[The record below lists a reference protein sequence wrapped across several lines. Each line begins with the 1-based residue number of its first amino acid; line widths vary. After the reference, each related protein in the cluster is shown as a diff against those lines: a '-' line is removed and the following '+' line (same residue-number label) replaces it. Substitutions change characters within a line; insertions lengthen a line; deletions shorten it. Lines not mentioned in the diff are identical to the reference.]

1 MRYHS
6 YGNIPKFSHG
16 FKGLINGLSI
26 GETNRMNYKIGL
38 DIGSTTVKI
47 AVLDKDNRLIYSDY
61 KRHLSDIKS
70 TIIDTMS
77 TCYKTLGDIPCDIN
91 ITGSG
96 GLSVANWLNLN
107 FEQEVIACTQAVKA
121 LVPETEVVIELG
133 GEDAKITYLKEIPE
147 QRMNNSCAGGTGAFI
162 DQMAVLL
169 NTDAAGLNEY
179 AKKHKV
185 IYPIASRCGV
195 FAKTDIQPLLNDGAG
210 KEDIAASILQA
221 VVNQT
226 IGGLACGKPIQ
237 GKVAFLGGPLYFLSE
252 LRERFIISLNLKA
265 DEIIIP
271 ENGILYPAIG
281 AALLSGHKKNQ
292 NINSNTHIKDNR
304 KPENSKPDNSK
315 PDNSK
320 PDYSKPDNSNTD
332 NSKPDNN
339 ISDNNVPDNK
349 TMNLYLNEAAPY
361 TNLKF
366 MIERVEG
373 ITDIKDEDVRKLQP
387 LFKTL
392 EEYKEFTD
400 RHNKAV
406 MNRTE
411 LSTYSGNT
419 YLGIDAG
426 STTTKAVLIGQGGE
440 LLYSYYGSNEGDPV
454 KKVVSI
460 LKDLYSKLPVGA
472 QIAKSTVTGY
482 GESLMKAALHMDLGE
497 IETIAHYKA
506 AEYFLPG
513 VDFILDIGGQDMK
526 CLRIKNGT
534 IDSILLNEACSSGCG
549 SFIEGFA
556 RSLNLPVDK
565 FAKEALFAKSPVDL
579 GTKCTVFMNSKV
591 KQAQKEGADIADLS
605 AGLSYSVIK
614 NALFK
619 VIKIRDEKDMGKK
632 MIVQGGTFHNDA
644 VLRCFEL
651 ISGREVVRPDIAGL
665 MGAFGAAL
673 IAKEA
678 VNYKLLEDNDTLED
692 KNGQV
697 STILSAGELKTFQ
710 IKTSLKRCDKC
721 GNHCLLTINRFS
733 DKEAFISGNRCER
746 GLGEE
751 EGKSKTP
758 YQLPN
763 LYDYKYNKTFA
774 YTPLSLSKARR
785 GVIGIPRALN
795 MFDNYPFWFT
805 LLTELGFRVELSAP
819 SGKKMY
825 EKGLGTI
832 PSESVCYPAKLCHG
846 HIINLIERGIP
857 AIFYPSIVYEKKE
870 YEDVDNHFNCPIVI
884 SYAEVI
890 KNNIDQLKPVK
901 FIAPFLSMNDDKKL
915 VKRITEV
922 FAEYKVTSEEVK
934 RAVSAARTEL
944 KEYKRD
950 LKQKGEEAIE
960 FLKKYNKKGIVL
972 CGKPYHIDPEVNHG
986 IPGLINSF
994 DMAVLTED
1002 SIDHLA
1008 PLKNKLRVV
1017 DQWTYNSRLY
1027 RAAQKVSE
1035 EPNLELIQLNS
1046 FGCGLDSVTSDQIAE
1061 ILGANG
1067 KIYTMLK
1074 IDEGNNLGAAKIRIR
1089 SLKAAIEERERREYE
1104 PVKEEINYSTPV
1116 FTKEKR
1122 KTHTILV
1129 PQLSPVHFELIKEA
1143 ARASD
1148 YQLEILPGIDQA
1160 AVDEGLKYVNN
1171 DACYPAI
1178 LIIGQI
1184 VHALKSG
1191 KYDMDNTSVL
1201 ISQTGGGCR
1210 ATNYMAFL
1218 KLGLKE
1224 AGFDQIPLISLNAV
1238 GLGEQPGFKIT
1249 LGFLNKCIMA
1259 LIYGDLFMRVIYGT
1273 RPYEAVPGS
1282 AESLYQ
1288 KWNESAKIN
1297 VRNGSKKEFDRNIRT
1312 IIKEFDQLKVKDIKK
1327 PKVAIVGE
1335 ILAKYHP
1342 MANNGIISSLEE
1354 GGAEVVLPD
1363 LLDFLLYC
1371 LYNSDFKYKYLGGKR
1386 MKKNACDFSMVY
1398 LDHYRK
1404 VMKEELAKSK
1414 RFSPP
1419 APINKLAA
1427 MASSVLSLGNQTG
1440 EGWLITAEMIE
1451 CIESGINNILCV
1463 QPLACLPNH
1472 ITGRGMFKPLKE
1484 KYPMAN
1490 IMPIDYDPGIS
1501 QVNQLNRIKLMLSVA
1516 MKNV

>member
-1 MRYHS
+1 
-6 YGNIPKFSHG
+6 
-16 FKGLINGLSI
+16 
-26 GETNRMNYKIGL
+26 MNYKIGL

-47 AVLDKDNRLIYSDY
+47 AVLDTDNRLIYSDY

-77 TCYKTLGDIPCDIN
+77 TCYQKLGDIPCDIN

-107 FEQEVIACTQAVKA
+107 FEQEVIACTKAVKTMA
-121 LVPETEVVIELG
+121 PETEVVIELG

-281 AALLSGHKKNQ
+281 AALLTGH
-292 NINSNTHIKDNR
+292 NTKTVSRI
-304 KPENSKPDNSK
+304 
-315 PDNSK
+315 
-320 PDYSKPDNSNTD
+320 TD
-332 NSKPDNN
+332 NCKMEIN
-339 ISDNNVPDNK
+339 
-349 TMNLYLNEAAPY
+349 TMKGHLNESARY
-361 TNLKF
+361 NLKI

-387 LFKTL
+387 LFHTQK
-392 EEYKEFTD
+392 EYKEFTE

-406 MNRTE
+406 MKRAE
-411 LSTYSGNT
+411 LAAYSGNT

-426 STTTKAVLIGQGGE
+426 STTTKAVLIGEDGE

-454 KKVVSI
+454 KKAVFI
-460 LKDLYSKLPVGA
+460 LKDLYSKLPVGVK
-472 QIAKSTVTGY
+472 IVKSTVTGY

-556 RSLNLPVDK
+556 KSLNLPVDK
-565 FAKEALFAKSPVDL
+565 FAYEALFAKSPVDL

-644 VLRCFEL
+644 LLRCFEL

-678 VNYKLLEDNDTLED
+678 GSYKLLE
-692 KNGQV
+692 GQV
-697 STILSAGELKTFQ
+697 SKILSDSELQRFQ
-710 IKTSLKRCDKC
+710 VKTSLKRCDKC

-746 GLGEE
+746 GLGLTED
-751 EGKSKTP
+751 KTEP
-758 YQLPN
+758 SYKLPN

-774 YTPLSLSKARR
+774 YTPISLSKARR

-805 LLTELGFRVELSAP
+805 LLTKLGFRVELSAP

-884 SYAEVI
+884 SYTEVI
-890 KNNIDQLKPVK
+890 KNNIDQLRPVK

-922 FAEYKVTSEEVK
+922 FSEYQVTSEEAK
-934 RAVSAARTEL
+934 RAVSAARAEL
-944 KEYKRD
+944 EDYKQD

-960 FLKKYNKKGIVL
+960 FLKKHNKKGIVL

-1002 SIDHLA
+1002 SIDHLST
-1008 PLKNKLRVV
+1008 LKNKLRVV

-1027 RAAQKVSE
+1027 RAAQKTAE

-1061 ILGANG
+1061 ILGSNG

-1089 SLKAAIEERERREYE
+1089 SLKAAMEERERRKYE

-1129 PQLSPVHFELIKEA
+1129 PQLSPMHFELIKEA
-1143 ARASD
+1143 AIASD

-1191 KYDMDNTSVL
+1191 KYDTDNTSVL

-1218 KLGLKE
+1218 KLGLKQ
-1224 AGFDQIPLISLNAV
+1224 AGFEQVPLISLNAV
-1238 GLGEQPGFKIT
+1238 GLGEQPGFKVT
-1249 LGFLNKCIMA
+1249 LGFLNKSIMA
-1259 LIYGDLFMRVIYGT
+1259 LIYGDLFMRVLYGT
-1273 RPYEAVPGS
+1273 RPYEVVPGS
-1282 AESLYQ
+1282 AQNLYQ
-1288 KWNESAKIN
+1288 KWNETAKIN

-1312 IIKEFDQLKVKDIKK
+1312 IIKEFDQLEVKDIKK

-1386 MKKNACDFSMVY
+1386 MKKNVCDFSMVY

-1419 APINKLAA
+1419 TPINKLAA

-1501 QVNQLNRIKLMLSVA
+1501 HVNQLNRIKLMLSVA